1 MSAFGALDDLWK
13 ASEVEKVAQRG
24 SNAKIEA
31 L

>member
-1 MSAFGALDDLWK
+1 MSAFGALDDLEG
-13 ASEVEKVAQRG
+13 SEVEKVAQRG